1 MANAAFLGRGFS
13 TAPMVP
19 EDFYSQFV
27 TPSDGLGIQQIHALD
42 AAEKARARQAA
53 AASLDALI
61 RSTGAA
67 GRGVPNAI
75 VATPQYA
82 SPPAGTM
89 ITRNAPVR
97 EPLFVAPLP
106 PEAAAPTA
114 PEAAPA
120 LPEFQGPPAPATPME
135 TSIDPG
141 IAIPADPQVTATDLP
156 PLPAEGPNAM
166 GVMSLLRNFRPSSRP
181 VPLAAPPSRRF
192 SSTRPQFIY
201 TNPAA
206 AQQAA
211 ANYQAQL
218 SYEAAQ
224 DQGYR
229 DYMARLNADD
239 ALNQRTQAQSQLY
252 GSQIDA
258 AAREGA
264 AQRASNE
271 RITGMAEAARAN
283 ALAQRDIAE
292 ARNRFLVAKSAAD
305 QLNRDPNARV
315 NRNFVAIDANGRY
328 IPAFPDPDQMQV
340 PVPQAPPRAAVAVPQ

>member
-1 MANAAFLGRGFS
+1 
-13 TAPMVP
+13 MVP

-27 TPSDGLGIQQIHALD
+27 TPSDGLGIQQLHALD

-97 EPLFVAPLP
+97 EPLFVAPV
-106 PEAAAPTA
+106 APQA
-114 PEAAPA
+114 PAPAAPA
-120 LPEFQGPPAPATPME
+120 PPPAAEWQGPPAPATPME
-135 TSIDPG
+135 TSIEPG
-141 IAIPADPQVTATDLP
+141 IAIPADAQVTATDLP
-156 PLPAEGPNAM
+156 ALPAEAGAA
-166 GVMSLLRNFRPSSRP
+166 GGLLSALRNFRPSSRP

-211 ANYQAQL
+211 SVYHDQL
-218 SYEAAQ
+218 AYEQGQ

-229 DYMARLNADD
+229 DYMARLNAED
-239 ALNQRTQAQSQLY
+239 AANQRAQTQASIYGNQL
-252 GSQIDA
+252 DA

-271 RITGMAEAARAN
+271 RITGMSESYRAYNQAMREWQDNENRANVGEAA
-283 ALAQRDIAE
+283 
-292 ARNRFLVAKSAAD
+292 AA

-315 NRNFVAIDANGRY
+315 NRNFVALDPQTGKWVSTFARY
-328 IPAFPDPDQMQV
+328 SRPEAPTGGFVTAPVAQAARPPAL
-340 PVPQAPPRAAVAVPQ
+340 AVPQ